1 MKEDTMDARQNS
13 VVSAMLAFCG
23 PALVLMAFLVYDE
36 SLRSGPLPH
45 VMPDNIWFYIAVA
58 LIGCVGTVLGF
69 LGLARERRK
78 RRAKEMDGRKH
89 QFEQWE
95 TWANDIEP
103 DMTDWEHECAAW
115 QALHEDKNEAHGDAS
130 NEDND

>member
-13 VVSAMLAFCG
+13 AVSAILAFCG
-23 PALVLMAFLVYDE
+23 PALVLMAFVAYDE
-36 SLRSGPLPH
+36 SLRSGPLPR
-45 VMPDNIWFYIAVA
+45 VMPDNIWFYIAVV

-69 LGLARERRK
+69 LGLERARRNRL
-78 RRAKEMDGRKH
+78 AKGMDGRKH

-103 DMTDWEHECAAW
+103 DMTDWERECAAW
-115 QALHEDKNEAHGDAS
+115 QVLQEDKEEADGDKTKK
-130 NEDND
+130 NHR